1 MIVSTEKKNKY
12 KFESKIP
19 VEALGEELML
29 VYEVGFSG
37 FANERFS

>member
-1 MIVSTEKKNKY
+1 MRDTEKNKY

-19 VEALGEELML
+19 IEALGEEFMF

-37 FANERFS
+37 LANERIS